1 MLFRR
6 KEKWVTVEQSM
17 TAIIL
22 ARQNIIEKLHF
33 ALIPPDKSCFNIL
46 KSSIVFFLGGR
57 KDCVYQMD

>member
-46 KSSIVFFLGGR
+46 KSSIVFF
-57 KDCVYQMD
+57 